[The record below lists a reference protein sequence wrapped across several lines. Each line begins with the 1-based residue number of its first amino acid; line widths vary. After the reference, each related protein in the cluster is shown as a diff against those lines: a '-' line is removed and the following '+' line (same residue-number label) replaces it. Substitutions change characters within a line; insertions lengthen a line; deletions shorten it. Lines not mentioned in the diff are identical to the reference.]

1 MMRRASACA
10 PAGRAPEA
18 HHTQTQRHSHTYTS
32 HGTADH
38 NNNRTRTT
46 TTTSWAPAP
55 SPTRSPFP
63 RTRTSSSRGTSVLV
77 FVIFA
82 CHFRALRSSIGPQ
95 PQIKS
100 KPKLTPT
107 SHSIQVSSGYEIFT
121 RAKYLGG
128 DLEDYGA
135 STVADPSDPTAVY
148 SLGTSL
154 SPVFSLNTGPLEL
167 LPGAEADGATHAFL
181 VRLDG
186 PSSRLL
192 WAKSLGPIVP
202 MNGTAPKLAVHG
214 PSKALY
220 VAGASFLSFPPAAGN
235 GQSSTVLRLDTDTGD
250 VVWARNVPQAWALA
264 VQPA

>member
-1 MMRRASACA
+1 MGASA
-10 PAGRAPEA
+10 
-18 HHTQTQRHSHTYTS
+18 
-32 HGTADH
+32 
-38 NNNRTRTT
+38 
-46 TTTSWAPAP
+46 
-55 SPTRSPFP
+55 FP
-63 RTRTSSSRGTSVLV
+63 DSEPIPPHQDV
-77 FVIFA
+77 FIAWYVRPCL

-100 KPKLTPT
+100 KPKPTPT
-107 SHSIQVSSGYEIFT
+107 PHSIQVSSGYEIFT

-167 LPGAEADGATHAFL
+167 LPGTEADGTTHAFL

-186 PSSRLL
+186 PTSRLL

-264 VQPA
+264 VQPTTGQPFVAGCVFSCLCLCGHICLLRGRGMMG